1 MEKVTHRV
9 IHRPAFRIRFFN
21 SAKVL
26 SMYSILLSAGW
37 PIWPLLI
44 ISILGLAI
52 VIERAWY
59 LRQIQIFPKNC
70 LESAFSLANSLSSG
84 KSVSEPEISALKQS
98 SPAGSLFAALLREK
112 SQSAEA
118 ESALEELQATAQ
130 TEWLKLDRYL
140 GALATIATI
149 APLLGL
155 FGTVVGMIE
164 IFGSQGS
171 INGASSSPQQLAH
184 GISVALYNTAFGLLI
199 AIPALAAWRSLRA
212 MANQRQ
218 RECEEF
224 TRQLFKKLYPTDSS
238 AS

>member
-1 MEKVTHRV
+1 
-9 IHRPAFRIRFFN
+9 
-21 SAKVL
+21 
-26 SMYSILLSAGW
+26 MYSILLSAGW

-52 VIERAWY
+52 ALERSWY
-59 LRQIQIFPKNC
+59 LRQIHVFPKNC
-70 LESAFSLANSLSSG
+70 LETVFSLSNQMVKPQAGS
-84 KSVSEPEISALKQS
+84 SVSDLQISELAQL
-98 SPAGSLFAALLREK
+98 SPASPLLACALREK
-112 SQSAEA
+112 LAGNSAD
-118 ESALEELQATAQ
+118 SALEELQATAQ
-130 TEWLKLDRYL
+130 NTWLKFDRYL

-164 IFGSQGS
+164 IFGSQGA
-171 INGASSSPQQLAH
+171 INGAAGSPQQLAH

-199 AIPALAAWRSLRA
+199 AIPALAAWRGLRA

-224 TRQLFKKLYPTDSS
+224 TRQIFKKLYPN
-238 AS
+238 ASTK

>member
-1 MEKVTHRV
+1 
-9 IHRPAFRIRFFN
+9 
-21 SAKVL
+21 
-26 SMYSILLSAGW
+26 MYSILLSAGW

-52 VIERAWY
+52 TLERAWY
-59 LRQIQIFPKNC
+59 LRQIHIFPKNS
-70 LESAFSLANSLSSG
+70 LETAFSLANQMVSH
-84 KSVSEPEISALKQS
+84 KSEAGVSDLQVADLAQI
-98 SPAGSLFAALLREK
+98 SPAGPLLACTLKEK
-112 SQSAEA
+112 LNGSSAEVT
-118 ESALEELQATAQ
+118 LEELQASAQ
-130 TEWLKLDRYL
+130 NTWLKLDRYL

-164 IFGSQGS
+164 IFGSQGA
-171 INGASSSPQQLAH
+171 INGASGSPQQLAH

-199 AIPALAAWRSLRA
+199 AIPALAAWRGLRA

-224 TRQLFKKLYPTDSS
+224 TRQLFKKLYPNDTVNVIK
-238 AS
+238 

>member
-1 MEKVTHRV
+1 
-9 IHRPAFRIRFFN
+9 
-21 SAKVL
+21 
-26 SMYSILLSAGW
+26 MYSILLSAGW

-52 VIERAWY
+52 AIERGWY
-59 LRQIQIFPKNC
+59 LRQIHIFPKNC
-70 LESAFSLANSLSSG
+70 LETAFTLTNQMVSPKGGS
-84 KSVSEPEISALKQS
+84 SVSDLQVAELAQL
-98 SPAGSLFAALLREK
+98 SPASPLLACTLKEKLSGS
-112 SQSAEA
+112 SA

-130 TEWLKLDRYL
+130 STWLKLDRYL

-164 IFGSQGS
+164 IFGSQGA
-171 INGASSSPQQLAH
+171 INGAAGSPQQLAH

-199 AIPALAAWRSLRA
+199 AIPALAAWRGLRS

-224 TRQLFKKLYPTDSS
+224 TRQIFKKLYPTDN
-238 AS
+238 AK